1 MGRLL
6 LHGLHVFLATF
17 GSNESL
23 VQLNTRHAR

>member
-17 GSNESL
+17 GSIESL
-23 VQLNTRHAR
+23 GHLNRRHAR